1 MTNYNFL
8 IQQLD
13 SFIRKYYLNKIIR
26 GFLWTSG
33 LFLGMWLIFSLLESQ
48 FYFNKAVRKL
58 FFIALFGGGALALVI
73 WVFLPLLRY
82 FRLGSVISHDKAAII
97 IGDHFEQIQ
106 DRLLNVLQLRQG
118 LDKEAYASKELI
130 EASIEQKSSSL
141 RLTTFSKAID
151 LTQNR
156 KHLKWVLPPLL
167 IIAGLFMVAPSLI
180 QDSTQ
185 RIIRNNEDFER
196 LMPFDFLVQNEQLQ
210 VAQNENFT
218 LDVRTEGEVLP
229 EEVFVYIN
237 GLEYPMSRQGTQKH
251 SYQFKNVYKNTSFY
265 LGANGFRS
273 KAYELEVIEQPAIV
287 QFEVKVDAPAYTRL
301 KEESYKNTGD
311 LIIPEGSKVQ
321 WIFLTKA
328 ADQFMMRMDETQ
340 TALNASGENRYAV
353 TKKVNKSQS
362 YQLNVANQVYGLAD
376 SVRYN
381 LQVIKDEYPT
391 INLDRFQD
399 STDTGLNYF
408 TGTVSDDYGVRRFV
422 FHYEIR
428 DEGGTLVRED
438 EVVINENPNSSFP
451 FEYMLDPQ
459 EYDLAAG
466 QSLSYYFEVFDND
479 GVNGSKSTKT
489 ELFSHRKPSKEE
501 VKEQIKENSKE
512 ALDKM
517 KDRLDKS
524 KDIQERLK
532 KLREKLLQKKEASW
546 QDKKDLEK
554 LLEEQ
559 ERLEKEMKEAK
570 EKLEKNL
577 EKQKEISQENQ
588 EMLKKQEEIQKRL
601 EEMMDEETKELMEKI
616 RELMDKLN
624 KDEMLEMTEEM
635 EMNEEEVEQEM
646 ERMMELYKQLDLE
659 NRMNEELNKLEKL
672 AEEQEKL
679 SEKTEKEGVDEE
691 KKQKQEDIEKEFED
705 IKKEMDQIKKE
716 NESLENKLPF
726 GDMSED
732 EKEIEKNLENAG
744 EQMEQNESGKAS
756 ESQKKAS
763 ESMKKMAQTMKSG
776 MQSGAAEQQE
786 EDMEVLRQ
794 IMENLVT
801 ISYAQEDLIDDIA
814 SVQENTPKYVS
825 LVQFQNELEDDF
837 RIVEDSLIA
846 LSKRNAQIEQFVL
859 EKVADVKFNF
869 KDAKTSLE
877 DRKINQ
883 GQGSQ
888 QRAMTYLNDLAL
900 MLSEAMSNMQQS
912 MSNSM
917 PGNQNCNKPG
927 GAKPNPGGVPKDKI
941 SKGQKSLNEQM
952 KGLLK
957 RMKDGEGQVTSE
969 EFAKMSAKQAALR
982 RALKEMER
990 EMQQSGQNAKDLQDI
1005 MDQMNKTEKE
1015 LVNKRL
1021 SAEMLRRQ
1029 EMIETRLLES
1039 ERAERERGK
1048 DKKRESEEGEDKNRQ
1063 LPPELEEYLRQRRQ
1077 EIREYRKNNPELSP
1091 FYKKMV
1097 EDYYQSLQS

>member
-8 IQQLD
+8 IKQLD
-13 SFIRKYYLNKIIR
+13 IFIRKYYLNKIIR
-26 GFLWTSG
+26 GFLLTSG
-33 LFLGMWLIFSLLESQ
+33 LFLAMWLVFSLLESQ
-48 FYFNKAVRKL
+48 FYFEKAVRKV
-58 FFIALFGGGALALVI
+58 FFIALFGGGALALVL
-73 WVFLPLLRY
+73 WVFVPLLRY
-82 FRLGSVISHDKAAII
+82 FRLGSRISHDQAALI
-97 IGDHFEQIQ
+97 IGDHFEHIQ

-118 LDKEAYASKELI
+118 LDSEAYASRELI

-141 RLTTFSKAID
+141 RLTSFSKAID
-151 LTQNR
+151 LTKNK

-167 IIAGLFMVAPSLI
+167 ILTGLFMVAPSLI

-196 LMPFDFLVQNEQLQ
+196 AMPFEFIVQNEQLQ
-210 VAQNENFT
+210 VAQNENFS
-218 LDVRTEGEVLP
+218 LQVLTEGEVLP
-229 EEVFVYIN
+229 DEVFVYIN
-237 GLEYPMSRQGTQKH
+237 GLEYPMSRQGAQKH
-251 SYQFKNVYKNTSFY
+251 SYQFKNVYKNTTFY

-273 KAYELEVIEQPAIV
+273 KPYELRVIEQPAIV
-287 QFEVKVDAPAYTRL
+287 QFEVQVDAPGYTGL
-301 KEESYKNTGD
+301 KDMQYENTGD
-311 LIIPEGSKVQ
+311 LILPEGSEVQ
-321 WIFLTKA
+321 WIFSTKG
-328 ADQFMMRMDETQ
+328 ADRLSMAMGDFRTDLST
-340 TALNASGENRYAV
+340 SGENRYV
-353 TKKVNKSQS
+353 LTKRILQSQT
-362 YQLNVANQVYGLAD
+362 YQLKVANKAFGLAD

-381 LQVIKDEYPT
+381 LHVIKDEYPS
-391 INLDRFQD
+391 INVDRFQD

-408 TGTVSDDYGVRRFV
+408 TGMVSDDYGLSRFV
-422 FHYEIR
+422 FHYEVR
-428 DEGGTLVRED
+428 DQNGVLVREEEEVID
-438 EVVINENPNSSFP
+438 EKPKTPYP
-451 FEYMLDPQ
+451 FEYMVDP
-459 EYDLAAG
+459 ETYNLAAG
-466 QSLSYYFEVFDND
+466 QSLNYYFEVYDND
-479 GVNGSKSTKT
+479 AVNGSKSTKT

-501 VKEQIKENSKE
+501 VKEEIKENSKE

-517 KDRLDKS
+517 KERLEKS
-524 KDIQERLK
+524 KDVQERLK

-546 QDKKDLEK
+546 QDKKDMEK

-559 ERLEKEMKEAK
+559 EQLEKEMKEAK

-577 EKQKEISQENQ
+577 EKQKELSQENQ

-624 KDEMLEMTEEM
+624 KDEMLEMAEEM

-646 ERMMELYKQLDLE
+646 ERMMELYKQMDLE

-672 AEEQEKL
+672 AEKQEKL
-679 SEKTEKEGVDEE
+679 SEKTREEGIDEE
-691 KKQKQEDIEKEFED
+691 KKKEQEEIEKQFEE

-732 EKEIEKNLENAG
+732 EKEIEENLQDAG
-744 EQMEQNESGKAS
+744 EQMEQNQSGKAS
-756 ESQKKAS
+756 ESQQKAS
-763 ESMKKMAQTMKSG
+763 ENMQKMAQTMKSG
-776 MQSGAAEQQE
+776 MESGAAQQQQ

-794 IMENLVT
+794 ILENLVT

-814 SVQENTPKYVS
+814 AVQENTPKYVS
-825 LVQFQNELEDDF
+825 LVQFQNELKDDF
-837 RIVEDSLIA
+837 QVVEDSLIA
-846 LSKRNAQIEQFVL
+846 LSKRNAQIEQYVL

-869 KDAKTSLE
+869 KEAKTSLE
-877 DRKINQ
+877 DRKVNQ
-883 GQGSQ
+883 GQTSQ
-888 QRAMTYLNDLAL
+888 QRAMTFLNDLAL

-927 GAKPNPGGVPKDKI
+927 GAKPKPGGVPKDKI
-941 SKGQKSLNEQM
+941 SKGQKSLNQQM
-952 KGLLK
+952 KDLLK
-957 RMKDGEGQVTSE
+957 RMKNGEGQVTSE
-969 EFAKMSAKQAALR
+969 EFAKMAAKQAALR

-990 EMQQSGQNAKDLQDI
+990 EMQQRGQNAKDLQDI
-1005 MDQMNKTEKE
+1005 MDQMDKTEKE

-1021 SAEMLRRQ
+1021 SAEMLKRQ

-1048 DKKRESEEGEDKNRQ
+1048 DKKRQAEEGEEKSRQ
-1063 LPPELEEYLRQRRQ
+1063 LPPALEEYLRQRRR
-1077 EIREYRKNNPELSP
+1077 EIREFRKSNPELSP
-1091 FYKKMV
+1091 FYRKMV